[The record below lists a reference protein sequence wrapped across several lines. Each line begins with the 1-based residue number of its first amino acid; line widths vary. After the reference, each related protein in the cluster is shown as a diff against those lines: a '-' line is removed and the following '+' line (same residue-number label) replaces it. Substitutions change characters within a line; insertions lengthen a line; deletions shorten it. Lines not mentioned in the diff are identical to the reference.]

1 MNENN
6 SMAYTQN
13 DDAKNDS
20 LQNHSVYAQ
29 DNTSSVPES
38 GTAATKDILSSAPEN
53 GIATAQNVPS
63 SAPEN
68 GAAAQDISSSAP
80 EGGTAA
86 TQNNTTQSSIFSGQ
100 DNADSISP
108 MSNQDSNVQDS
119 TPAAQN
125 NPICLQKENASIE
138 PLQNNLTY
146 PQNNPMQDSCPQND
160 PTYTQNITAPANPA
174 YAQNNATQYNPA
186 AYAQNNVTQ
195 YTPAYAQNNT
205 TQSNSA
211 YTQNNN
217 MQSDL
222 GYTQNSTTQGNPAYT
237 QSSAAQGNPTAAMAY
252 SNTPL
257 LQLNDLCKRY
267 PGMGTYMSVF
277 HMNLI
282 IPRGRIIGLLGPNG
296 CGKTTLIKMI
306 NGLLAP
312 TCGNVLINGME
323 PGPATKKIISYL
335 PERTYLDN
343 SMKVSQMV
351 TYFADFYEDFS
362 TEKAYGML
370 GALGISSDARLK
382 TLSKGTKEKVQLI
395 LVMSRQADLYILDEP
410 IAGVDPAARDY
421 ILRTIITNYNP
432 SSTIILSTHLISDI
446 ENILDDVIFMK
457 NGSLMLYTSVDS
469 IRSQMGKSVDT
480 YFREVYAC

>member
-13 DDAKNDS
+13 NDAQNDS
-20 LQNHSVYAQ
+20 VQNNSVYMQNDTIQGNPVSVQESNPVITQ
-29 DNTSSVPES
+29 DNT
-38 GTAATKDILSSAPEN
+38 I
-53 GIATAQNVPS
+53 QN
-63 SAPEN
+63 N
-68 GAAAQDISSSAP
+68 LIAAAQDNAVQTSPYLA
-80 EGGTAA
+80 
-86 TQNNTTQSSIFSGQ
+86 Q
-100 DNADSISP
+100 DGEVL
-108 MSNQDSNVQDS
+108 NQTIPAQS
-119 TPAAQN
+119 TPVSLQED
-125 NPICLQKENASIE
+125 NPSSE
-138 PLQNNLTY
+138 PAQNNLTY
-146 PQNNPMQDSCPQND
+146 PQNNDIQNSYPQNN
-160 PTYTQNITAPANPA
+160 PAYTHSDAVQYNPA
-174 YAQNNATQYNPA
+174 YAQNENTQYNP
-186 AYAQNNVTQ
+186 NI
-195 YTPAYAQNNT
+195 
-205 TQSNSA
+205 
-211 YTQNNN
+211 N
-217 MQSDL
+217 MP
-222 GYTQNSTTQGNPAYT
+222 YN
-237 QSSAAQGNPTAAMAY
+237 
-252 SNTPL
+252 NTPL

-267 PGMGTYMSVF
+267 PGMGSYMSVF

-312 TCGNVLINGME
+312 TCGNILINGME
-323 PGPATKKIISYL
+323 PCPATKKVISYL

-351 TYFADFYEDFS
+351 SYFADFYEDFS

-370 GALGISSDARLK
+370 GTLGISSDARLK